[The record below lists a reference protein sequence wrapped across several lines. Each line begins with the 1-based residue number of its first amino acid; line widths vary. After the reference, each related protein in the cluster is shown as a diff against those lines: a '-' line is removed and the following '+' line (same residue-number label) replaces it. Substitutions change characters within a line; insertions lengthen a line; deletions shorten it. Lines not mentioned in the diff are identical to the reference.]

1 MKITINGSLE
11 LTDEQLGALYD
22 LTGCGENA
30 SPPGFNTTSP
40 VSVQIILGKAGLHSM
55 VAVQNSNIA
64 EYFSGEWRTLAQCP
78 DCGHLWYSD
87 QHPETAECPRCEARY
102 TRDRGDW

>member
-22 LTGCGENA
+22 LTGCGENNA
-30 SPPGFNTTSP
+30 PPGFNTTSP
-40 VSVQIILGKAGLHSM
+40 ISANILNQGI
-55 VAVQNSNIA
+55 VAMQGELYAVLNG
-64 EYFSGEWRTLAQCP
+64 GEWLTLAECP
-78 DCGHLWYSD
+78 DCEHQWYSD

-102 TRDRGDW
+102 TRDRGEW